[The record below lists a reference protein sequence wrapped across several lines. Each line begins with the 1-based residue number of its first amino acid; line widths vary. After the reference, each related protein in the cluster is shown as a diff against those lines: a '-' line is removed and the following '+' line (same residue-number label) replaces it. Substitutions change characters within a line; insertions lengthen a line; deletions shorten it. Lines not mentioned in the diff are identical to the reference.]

1 MGGLRMGGAVR
12 AVVLRGVL
20 GAVVRLPG
28 AFWELQSSAKDMLG
42 AVVLR
47 GCGAEPHPPVSPVV
61 FGAIP
66 VSAPRRPFVHSSV
79 CHLRLSHTAP
89 SRPPRPP
96 PWDGMGW
103 GQLSGRGVNVGRVGH
118 GVRLTAASAPGA
130 RKQSRNLWSAVGLCS
145 LGTTRGRAQGS
156 AEPGQRR
163 GYGVTRGVC
172 GVR

>member
-1 MGGLRMGGAVR
+1 MGGLRVGGAVR

-47 GCGAEPHPPVSPVV
+47 GCGAEPHPPVSPAV

-66 VSAPRRPFVHSSV
+66 VSAPRRPLAHSSV

-96 PWDGMGW
+96 PWDGMG
-103 GQLSGRGVNVGRVGH
+103 
-118 GVRLTAASAPGA
+118 
-130 RKQSRNLWSAVGLCS
+130 SAVRPRRECGAGWAR
-145 LGTTRGRAQGS
+145 GTFNSRVRTWGEK
-156 AEPGQRR
+156 AEP
-163 GYGVTRGVC
+163 
-172 GVR
+172 